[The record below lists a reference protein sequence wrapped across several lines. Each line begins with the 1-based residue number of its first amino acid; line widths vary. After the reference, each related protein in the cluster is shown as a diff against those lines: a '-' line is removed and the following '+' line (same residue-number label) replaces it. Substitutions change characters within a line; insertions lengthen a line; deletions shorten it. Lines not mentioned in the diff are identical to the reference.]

1 MGTTISNN
9 CALLE
14 NIISNVCLFL
24 LMLYVKVNDS
34 SVMSGCFVSS
44 WVEPVLNRG

>member
-1 MGTTISNN
+1 MGTTISTN

-24 LMLYVKVNDS
+24 TMLYVTVNDS
-34 SVMSGCFVSS
+34 SVMFRDVSCL
-44 WVEPVLNRG
+44 PVLNQY

>member
-1 MGTTISNN
+1 MGTTISTN
-9 CALLE
+9 CVLLE

-24 LMLYVKVNDS
+24 SMLYVTVNDS
-34 SVMSGCFVSS
+34 SIMSRCFVSS